1 MLIFKE
7 KGSLMKTLSYTIKA
21 VLLLAAISP
30 TIVLAKTTLIK
41 NIQGYTI
48 TNNALERFTAIT
60 FTDDKIDQLYSGADP
75 LPTSKNINIINGQ
88 GKTLLPGLIDSHG
101 HILNYGLSLLRA
113 DLVNSISEQDAVDRT
128 FSYAKS
134 NTELTWIQGRG
145 WNQTQWPSNTFPS
158 AKSLDFL
165 FPNQPVW
172 LKRVDGH
179 AGWANSKAMAIAGI
193 NKATLS
199 PEGGEI
205 IKDENGLPTGVFID
219 NAMALIDNSIA
230 PLSIKQ
236 QKQVLVKAMNSLA
249 SYGLTSVH
257 DAGIDTDNLNAFK
270 ELSQENAM
278 SIRVNA
284 MLYLPSANWQET
296 LTKGQFRSKDDMFT
310 FNSVKIQAD
319 GALGSRGAALIEDYS
334 DHSGHKG
341 LLLNTPKE
349 FQQLVNTSMK
359 LGFQVN
365 SHAIG
370 DNANKLVLDTYEA
383 QIKATDTKALRHRVE
398 HAQVLRLE
406 DIPRFSELGVIAA
419 MQATHATSDKNMAQ
433 DRIGPSRIL
442 GAYAWR
448 KLLAAN
454 AIIAAGSDFP
464 VESPNPFYG
473 LHASI
478 TRQDHGN
485 SPKAGWFPE
494 EKMTPLE
501 AFRSFTLDAAYAGHQ
516 EQIIGSLAT
525 GKKADFI
532 LLDNNLFTMAKENI
546 WRTSVNKTWVNGKL
560 VFEK

>member
-1 MLIFKE
+1 
-7 KGSLMKTLSYTIKA
+7 MKILSSTVKA
-21 VLLLAAISP
+21 SLLLATLSP
-30 TIVLAKTTLIK
+30 ALVLANTTLIK

-48 TNNALERFTAIT
+48 SEDKLQRFSAIS
-60 FTDDKIDQLYSGADP
+60 FTDDKIDNIYIGADP
-75 LPTSKNINIINGQ
+75 LPTAQTLTVIDGQ
-88 GKTLLPGLIDSHG
+88 GKTLIPGLIDSHG

-113 DLVNSISEQDAVDRT
+113 DLVNTSSEQDAVNKT
-128 FSYAKS
+128 VSYAKA

-145 WNQTQWPSNTFPS
+145 WNQTQWQSNAFPT
-158 AKSLDFL
+158 AKSLDAL
-165 FPNQPVW
+165 FPEQPVW

-179 AGWANSKAMAIAGI
+179 AGWANSKAMALAGI
-193 NKATLS
+193 TKDTPA

-205 IKDENGLPTGVFID
+205 IKDNNGNPTGVFID

-230 PLSIKQ
+230 PLTIKQ
-236 QKQVLVKAMNSLA
+236 QKQVLVKAMVSLA
-249 SYGLTSVH
+249 SFGLTSAH
-257 DAGIDTDNLNAFK
+257 DAGIDSNNLMAFK
-270 ELSQENAM
+270 ELSEENAM

-284 MLYLPSANWQET
+284 MLYLPSPNWQQT
-296 LTKGQFRSKDDMFT
+296 LASGQYRSKDDMLT

-334 DHSGHKG
+334 DHAGHKG

-349 FQQLVNTSMK
+349 FEQLVNTAMK
-359 LGFQVN
+359 QGFQVN

-370 DNANKLVLDTYEA
+370 DNANKLVLDTYEKL
-383 QIKATDTKALRHRVE
+383 IKVTNSKALRHRVE
-398 HAQVLRLE
+398 HAQVLRLK
-406 DIPRFSELGVIAA
+406 DIPRFAELDVIAA

-433 DRIGPSRIL
+433 ERLGPTRIL

-448 KLLAAN
+448 KLLNAN

-478 TRQDHGN
+478 TRQDHNN
-485 SPKAGWFPE
+485 SPQGGWFAE

-501 AFRSFTLDAAYAGHQ
+501 AFRSFTLDAAYSGHQ
-516 EQIIGSLAT
+516 ENIIGSLAA

-532 LLDNNLFTMAKENI
+532 ILDNNLFTMPEENI
-546 WRTSVNKTWVNGKL
+546 WRTSVEQTWVNGKL
-560 VFEK
+560 VYKK

>member
-1 MLIFKE
+1 
-7 KGSLMKTLSYTIKA
+7 MKILSRTVK
-21 VLLLAAISP
+21 VSLLLATLSP
-30 TIVLAKTTLIK
+30 AQVLANTTLIK

-48 TNNALERFTAIT
+48 ADHKLERFSAIS
-60 FTDDKIDQLYSGADP
+60 FTGDKIDKIYTAADP
-75 LPTSKNINIINGQ
+75 LPTAKTLTVIDGQ
-88 GKTLLPGLIDSHG
+88 GKTLIPGLIDSHG

-113 DLVNSISEQDAVDRT
+113 DLVNTKSEQDAVNKT
-128 FSYAKS
+128 LSYAKA

-145 WNQTQWPSNTFPS
+145 WNQTQWPSNAFPTS
-158 AKSLDFL
+158 KSLDAL
-165 FPNQPVW
+165 FPEQPVW

-179 AGWANSKAMAIAGI
+179 AGWANSKAMAMAGI
-193 NKATLS
+193 TKDTVS
-199 PEGGEI
+199 PEGGDI
-205 IKDENGLPTGVFID
+205 IKDKNGLPTGVFID

-230 PLSIKQ
+230 PLTIKQ

-257 DAGIDTDNLNAFK
+257 DAGIDSENLIAFK

-284 MLYLPSANWQET
+284 MLYLPSANWQQT
-296 LTKGQFRSKDDMFT
+296 LANGQYRSKDDMLT

-349 FQQLVNTSMK
+349 FKHLVRTSMEH
-359 LGFQVN
+359 GFQVN

-370 DNANKLVLDTYEA
+370 DNANKLVLDTYEDL
-383 QIKATDTKALRHRVE
+383 IKATKTSALRHRVE
-398 HAQVLRLE
+398 HAQVLRLK
-406 DIPRFSELGVIAA
+406 DIPRFAELDVIAA

-433 DRIGPSRIL
+433 DRLGPTRIL

-448 KLLAAN
+448 KLLNAN

-478 TRQDHGN
+478 TRQDHNN
-485 SPKAGWFPE
+485 SPQGGWFAE

-501 AFRSFTLDAAYAGHQ
+501 AFRSFTLDAAYSGHQ
-516 EQIIGSLAT
+516 DNIIGSLAA
-525 GKKADFI
+525 GKKADFV
-532 LLDNNLFTMAKENI
+532 LLDNNLFTMPAENI
-546 WRTSVNKTWVNGKL
+546 WQMTVDKTWVNGKL
-560 VFEK
+560 VYKK